1 MTLEVSVPNPE
12 LEKIKKRVLDKTG
25 FNLSYFKPTFLSR
38 RINVRMKVLNITNGS
53 EYADLL
59 KSESDEIL
67 SLYDSISINVTKF
80 FRDKQVWNT
89 FSKNIVPKLFDGE
102 TNKTIRI
109 WSAGCATGE
118 EPYSIAIMLQEY
130 LKDRNYKIKI
140 IATDINSHFLTEAK
154 KGIFSISALQN
165 LNSNLI
171 EKYFSNS
178 GRDQYIVNKKI
189 KDMITFQLGD
199 IGTHPVSYLDVVFCR
214 NLLIYYNSN
223 AQDLILNKFYQTI
236 KENKFLILGM
246 DESLLGNKNSKNFI
260 PLFPRE
266 RIYQKRSSTDQL
278 SLLISNG
285 KREFLKE
292 RVQLKRSSTDQL
304 STFISQ
310 RNQNKK

>member
-1 MTLEVSVPNPE
+1 MTLEVSIPDPE
-12 LEKIKKRVLDKTG
+12 LEKIKKRVIDKTG
-25 FNLSYFKPTFLSR
+25 FDLSYFKPTFLSR
-38 RINVRMKVLNITNGS
+38 RISVRMKVLNITNGS

-80 FRDKQVWNT
+80 FRDNQVWNT

-102 TNKTIRI
+102 INKTIRI

-118 EPYSIAIMLQEY
+118 EPYSIAIMLQEF

-154 KGIFSISALQN
+154 KGVFSISALQN

-189 KDMITFQLGD
+189 KAMITFQLGD

-223 AQDLILNKFYQTI
+223 AQDLILNKFYKVI

-278 SLLISNG
+278 S
-285 KREFLKE
+285 
-292 RVQLKRSSTDQL
+292 
-304 STFISQ
+304 TFISQ

>member
-1 MTLEVSVPNPE
+1 MTLEVPVPEKE

-53 EYADLL
+53 EYADLI

-80 FRDKQVWNT
+80 YRDKQVWDT
-89 FSKNIVPKLFDGE
+89 FSKNIVPKLFDDGL
-102 TNKTIRI
+102 NKTIRI

-118 EPYSIAIMLQEY
+118 EPYSIAIMLQEF
-130 LKDRNYKIKI
+130 LKDKNYKIKI

-154 KGIFSISALQN
+154 KGVFNISALQN
-165 LNSNLI
+165 LNPNLI
-171 EKYFSNS
+171 KKYFSS
-178 GRDQYIVNKKI
+178 LGRDEYRVNKKI

-199 IGTHPVSYLDVVFCR
+199 IGTYPVSFLDAVFCR

-223 AQDLILNKFYQTI
+223 AQDLIFNKFYQVI
-236 KENKFLILGM
+236 KENKFLVLGM
-246 DESLLGNKNSKNFI
+246 DESLLGNKNSKNFL

-278 SLLISNG
+278 S
-285 KREFLKE
+285 
-292 RVQLKRSSTDQL
+292 
-304 STFISQ
+304 TFISQ
-310 RNQNKK
+310 RNETKK

>member
-1 MTLEVSVPNPE
+1 MTLEVSIPDPE
-12 LEKIKKRVLDKTG
+12 LEKIKKRVIDKTG
-25 FNLSYFKPTFLSR
+25 FDLSYFKPTFLSR
-38 RINVRMKVLNITNGS
+38 RISVRMKVLNITNGS

-102 TNKTIRI
+102 INKTIRI

-118 EPYSIAIMLQEY
+118 EPYSIAIMLQEF

-154 KGIFSISALQN
+154 KGVFSISALQN

-189 KDMITFQLGD
+189 KAMITFQLGD

-223 AQDLILNKFYQTI
+223 AQDLILNKFYKVI

-278 SLLISNG
+278 S
-285 KREFLKE
+285 
-292 RVQLKRSSTDQL
+292 
-304 STFISQ
+304 TFISQ

>member
-1 MTLEVSVPNPE
+1 MTLEVSIPDLE
-12 LEKIKKRVLDKTG
+12 LEKIKKRVIDKTG

-38 RINVRMKVLNITNGS
+38 RISVRMKVLNITNGS

-102 TNKTIRI
+102 INKTIRI

-118 EPYSIAIMLQEY
+118 EPYSIAIMLQEF
-130 LKDRNYKIKI
+130 LKDRNYEIKI

-154 KGIFSISALQN
+154 KGVFSISALQN
-165 LNSNLI
+165 LNSNMI
-171 EKYFSNS
+171 KKYFSNS
-178 GRDQYIVNKKI
+178 GRDQYRVNKKI

-199 IGTHPVSYLDVVFCR
+199 IGVHLISYLDAVFCR

-223 AQDLILNKFYQTI
+223 AQDLILNKFYQVI

-278 SLLISNG
+278 S
-285 KREFLKE
+285 
-292 RVQLKRSSTDQL
+292 
-304 STFISQ
+304 TFISQ

>member
-1 MTLEVSVPNPE
+1 MTLEVSIPDLE
-12 LEKIKKRVLDKTG
+12 LEKLKKRVIDKTG

-38 RINVRMKVLNITNGS
+38 RISVRMKVLNITNGS

-102 TNKTIRI
+102 INKTIRI

-118 EPYSIAIMLQEY
+118 EPYSIAIMLQEF
-130 LKDRNYKIKI
+130 LKDRNNEIKI

-154 KGIFSISALQN
+154 KGVFSISALQN
-165 LNSNLI
+165 LNSNMI
-171 EKYFSNS
+171 KKYFSNS
-178 GRDQYIVNKKI
+178 GRDQYRVNKKI

-199 IGTHPVSYLDVVFCR
+199 IGVNLISYLDAVFCR

-223 AQDLILNKFYQTI
+223 AQDLILNKFYQVI

-266 RIYQKRSSTDQL
+266 RIYQKQ
-278 SLLISNG
+278 
-285 KREFLKE
+285 
-292 RVQLKRSSTDQL
+292 SSTDQL

>member
-1 MTLEVSVPNPE
+1 MTLEVSIPDPE
-12 LEKIKKRVLDKTG
+12 LEKIKKRVIDKTG
-25 FNLSYFKPTFLSR
+25 FDLSYFKPTFLSR
-38 RINVRMKVLNITNGS
+38 RISVRMKVLNITNGS

-59 KSESDEIL
+59 NSESDEIL

-80 FRDKQVWNT
+80 FRDNQVWNT

-102 TNKTIRI
+102 INKTIRI

-118 EPYSIAIMLQEY
+118 EPYSIAIMLQEF
-130 LKDRNYKIKI
+130 LKDRNYEIKI

-154 KGIFSISALQN
+154 KGVFSISALQN

-189 KDMITFQLGD
+189 KAMITFQLGD

-223 AQDLILNKFYQTI
+223 AQDLILNKFYKVI

-278 SLLISNG
+278 S
-285 KREFLKE
+285 
-292 RVQLKRSSTDQL
+292 
-304 STFISQ
+304 TFISQ

>member
-1 MTLEVSVPNPE
+1 MTLEVSIPDLE
-12 LEKIKKRVLDKTG
+12 LEKIKKRVIDKTG

-38 RINVRMKVLNITNGS
+38 RISVRMKVLNITNGS

-80 FRDKQVWNT
+80 FRDNQVWNT

-102 TNKTIRI
+102 INKTIRI

-118 EPYSIAIMLQEY
+118 EPYSIAIMLQEF
-130 LKDRNYKIKI
+130 LKDRNYEIKI

-154 KGIFSISALQN
+154 KGVFSISALQN

-171 EKYFSNS
+171 KKYFSNS
-178 GRDQYIVNKKI
+178 GRDQYRVNKKI

-199 IGTHPVSYLDVVFCR
+199 IGAQPISYLDAVFCR
-214 NLLIYYNSN
+214 NLLIYYNGN
-223 AQDLILNKFYQTI
+223 AQDLILNKFCQVI

-278 SLLISNG
+278 SSLISNG

-292 RVQLKRSSTDQL
+292 RVRLKSSSTDQL

>member
-1 MTLEVSVPNPE
+1 MTLEVSIPDPE
-12 LEKIKKRVLDKTG
+12 LEKIKKRVIDKTG
-25 FNLSYFKPTFLSR
+25 FDLSYFKPTFLSR
-38 RINVRMKVLNITNGS
+38 RISVRMKVLNITNGS

-80 FRDKQVWNT
+80 FRDNQVWNT

-102 TNKTIRI
+102 INKTIRI

-118 EPYSIAIMLQEY
+118 EPYSIAIMLQEF
-130 LKDRNYKIKI
+130 LKDRNYEIKI

-154 KGIFSISALQN
+154 KGVFSISALQN

-189 KDMITFQLGD
+189 KAMITFQLGD

-223 AQDLILNKFYQTI
+223 AQDLILNKFYKVI

-278 SLLISNG
+278 S
-285 KREFLKE
+285 
-292 RVQLKRSSTDQL
+292 
-304 STFISQ
+304 TFISQ

>member
-1 MTLEVSVPNPE
+1 MTLEVSIPDPE
-12 LEKIKKRVLDKTG
+12 LEKIKKRVIDKTG

-38 RINVRMKVLNITNGS
+38 RISVRMKVLNITNGS

-80 FRDKQVWNT
+80 FRDNQVWNT

-102 TNKTIRI
+102 INKTIRI

-118 EPYSIAIMLQEY
+118 EPYSIAIMLQEF
-130 LKDRNYKIKI
+130 LKDRNYEIKI

-154 KGIFSISALQN
+154 KGVFSISALQN
-165 LNSNLI
+165 LNSNMI
-171 EKYFSNS
+171 KKYFFNS
-178 GRDQYIVNKKI
+178 GRDQYRVNKKI

-199 IGTHPVSYLDVVFCR
+199 IGTYPISYLDAVFCR

-223 AQDLILNKFYQTI
+223 AQDLILNKFYQVI

-278 SLLISNG
+278 S
-285 KREFLKE
+285 
-292 RVQLKRSSTDQL
+292 
-304 STFISQ
+304 TFISQ

>member
-1 MTLEVSVPNPE
+1 MTLEVSIPDLE
-12 LEKIKKRVLDKTG
+12 LEKIKKRVIDKTG

-38 RINVRMKVLNITNGS
+38 RISVRMKVLNITNGS

-89 FSKNIVPKLFDGE
+89 FSKNIAPKLFDGE
-102 TNKTIRI
+102 INKTIRI

-118 EPYSIAIMLQEY
+118 EPYSIAIMLQEF
-130 LKDRNYKIKI
+130 LKDRNYEIKI

-154 KGIFSISALQN
+154 KGVFSISALQN
-165 LNSNLI
+165 LNSNMI
-171 EKYFSNS
+171 KKYFSNS
-178 GRDQYIVNKKI
+178 GRDQYRVNKKI

-199 IGTHPVSYLDVVFCR
+199 IGVNLISYLDAVFCR

-223 AQDLILNKFYQTI
+223 AQDLILNKFYQVI

-266 RIYQKRSSTDQL
+266 RIYQKQ
-278 SLLISNG
+278 
-285 KREFLKE
+285 
-292 RVQLKRSSTDQL
+292 SSTDQL

>member
-1 MTLEVSVPNPE
+1 MTLEASVPDPE

-38 RINVRMKVLNITNGS
+38 RISVRMKVLNITNGS

-102 TNKTIRI
+102 INKTIRI

-118 EPYSIAIMLQEY
+118 EPYSIAIMLQEF
-130 LKDRNYKIKI
+130 LKDRNYEIKI

-171 EKYFSNS
+171 KKYFSNS

-199 IGTHPVSYLDVVFCR
+199 IGAHPISYLDAVFCR

-223 AQDLILNKFYQTI
+223 AQDLILNKFYQVI

-278 SLLISNG
+278 S
-285 KREFLKE
+285 
-292 RVQLKRSSTDQL
+292 
-304 STFISQ
+304 TFISQ

>member
-1 MTLEVSVPNPE
+1 MTLEVSIPDPE
-12 LEKIKKRVLDKTG
+12 LEKIKKRVIDKTG
-25 FNLSYFKPTFLSR
+25 FDLSYFKPTFLSR
-38 RINVRMKVLNITNGS
+38 RISVRMKVLNITNGS

-59 KSESDEIL
+59 NSESDEIL

-80 FRDKQVWNT
+80 FRDNQVWNT

-102 TNKTIRI
+102 INKTIRI

-118 EPYSIAIMLQEY
+118 EPYSIAIMLQEF
-130 LKDRNYKIKI
+130 LKDRNYEIKI

-154 KGIFSISALQN
+154 KGVFSISALQN

-189 KDMITFQLGD
+189 KAMITFQLGD
-199 IGTHPVSYLDVVFCR
+199 IGAHPISYLDAVFCR

-223 AQDLILNKFYQTI
+223 AQDLILNKFYKVI

-278 SLLISNG
+278 S
-285 KREFLKE
+285 
-292 RVQLKRSSTDQL
+292 
-304 STFISQ
+304 TFISQ

>member
-25 FNLSYFKPTFLSR
+25 FNLAYFKPTFLSR

-67 SLYDSISINVTKF
+67 SLYDSISIHVTRF
-80 FRDKQVWNT
+80 YRDKQVWDT
-89 FSKNIVPKLFDGE
+89 FSKNIVPKLFDSGI
-102 TNKTIRI
+102 NKTIRI

-118 EPYSIAIMLQEY
+118 EPYSIAIMLKEFLQD
-130 LKDRNYKIKI
+130 KNYKIKI
-140 IATDINSHFLTEAK
+140 FATDINSHFLTEAK
-154 KGIFSISALQN
+154 KGIFSINALEN
-165 LNSNLI
+165 LNSKLI
-171 EKYFSNS
+171 KKYFSNS
-178 GRDQYIVNKKI
+178 SKDQYRVDKKI

-199 IGTHPVSYLDVVFCR
+199 IGEYPVSYLDAVFCR

-223 AQDLILNKFYQTI
+223 AQDLIFNKFYQVI

-246 DESLLGNKNSKNFI
+246 DESLLGNKNYKNFI

-266 RIYQKRSSTDQL
+266 KIYQKRSSTDQL
-278 SLLISNG
+278 SSLISND

-292 RVQLKRSSTDQL
+292 RVQPIRSSSDQL

-310 RNQNKK
+310 RSKNKK

>member
-1 MTLEVSVPNPE
+1 MTLEISVAVPE

-59 KSESDEIL
+59 KSESDEIS
-67 SLYDSISINVTKF
+67 SLYDSISIHVTRF
-80 FRDKQVWNT
+80 FRDKQVWDT
-89 FSKNIVPKLFDGE
+89 LSKNIVTKLFDGGI
-102 TNKTIRI
+102 NKTIRI

-118 EPYSIAIMLQEY
+118 EPYSIAIMLQDF
-130 LKDRNYKIKI
+130 LQDKNYKIKI

-154 KGIFSISALQN
+154 KGVFSINALQN
-165 LNSNLI
+165 LNSNQI
-171 EKYFSNS
+171 KKYFSNS
-178 GRDQYIVNKKI
+178 GRDQYKINKKI

-199 IGTHPVSYLDVVFCR
+199 IGTCPASYLDAVFCR

-223 AQDLILNKFYQTI
+223 AQDLILNKFYQVI

-246 DESLLGNKNSKNFI
+246 DESLLGNKNYKNFV

-266 RIYQKRSSTDQL
+266 KIYQKRSSTDQL
-278 SLLISNG
+278 SSLISNS
-285 KREFLKE
+285 KREFPKVRE
-292 RVQLKRSSTDQL
+292 QFKRFSTDEL
-304 STFISQ
+304 STIISQ
-310 RNQNKK
+310 RSKNEK

>member
-1 MTLEVSVPNPE
+1 MTLEASVPDPE

-38 RINVRMKVLNITNGS
+38 RINVRMKVLNIKNGS

-80 FRDKQVWNT
+80 YRDKQVWNT

-102 TNKTIRI
+102 INKTIRI

-118 EPYSIAIMLQEY
+118 EPYSIAIMLHEF
-130 LKDRNYKIKI
+130 LNDRNYEIKI

-154 KGIFSISALQN
+154 KGIFSISTLKN
-165 LNSNLI
+165 LNSKLI
-171 EKYFSNS
+171 KKYFSNS

-199 IGTHPVSYLDVVFCR
+199 IGVHTISYLDAVFCR

-223 AQDLILNKFYQTI
+223 AQDLILNKFYQVI

-246 DESLLGNKNSKNFI
+246 EESLLGNKNSKNFI

-278 SLLISNG
+278 S
-285 KREFLKE
+285 
-292 RVQLKRSSTDQL
+292 
-304 STFISQ
+304 TFISQ